1 MPQLTFDDLNALDE
15 GGRGGQDMMISR
27 ETEDAMEKWTSND
40 PKSDGE
46 EADEQPLTLEESTWN
61 TVHGENPFRQS
72 FEFDRTTDDFP
83 GTDKITNKLRSIKNG
98 RVVDTKGLLQMEG
111 VVKTP

>member
-1 MPQLTFDDLNALDE
+1 
-15 GGRGGQDMMISR
+15 MMISR

-61 TVHGENPFRQS
+61 TVHGENPFR
-72 FEFDRTTDDFP
+72 
-83 GTDKITNKLRSIKNG
+83 
-98 RVVDTKGLLQMEG
+98 
-111 VVKTP
+111 